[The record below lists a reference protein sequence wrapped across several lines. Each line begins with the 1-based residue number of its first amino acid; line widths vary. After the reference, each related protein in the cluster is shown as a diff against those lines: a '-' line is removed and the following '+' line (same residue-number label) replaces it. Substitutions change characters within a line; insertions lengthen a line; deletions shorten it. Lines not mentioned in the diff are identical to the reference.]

1 MAGLLTNI
9 RNWLSSTS
17 KEAPASPGE
26 GKYGSIIGTQSY
38 AFGGFATFSNQPSKQ
53 VDQYA
58 GWVRVCV
65 NFLANQ
71 VGRVPVAARVT
82 DTEDRKAYK
91 KALRNYYETK
101 GLDGNADRPE
111 RRQFVPATIRLK
123 SIVGGHL
130 TNEDDLEYLEEDH
143 PLIRLLRDPN
153 GPQTGQQFWPL
164 FMTYYYLV
172 GRAYIW
178 APKGEDGLP
187 KALWV
192 LPAHWVQPFASQ
204 DSDRLRDYYEVR
216 SQFSPEPVRFDA
228 DEVIEFGDW
237 HPSNPLV
244 PDSPVAGA
252 AHEIDVHAMI
262 RIAQYQGL
270 QNGADIGGTLELP
283 ADADPS
289 DPAIQRWLSSF
300 QSAAQG
306 IYNFGKPIVLLPGTK
321 YTPREAAKEVAYQE
335 AHEISRR
342 NIMAHFG
349 LDESLMGFSKES
361 THATADV
368 NDKRLRYQ
376 IVNPMQ
382 TKLAGLL
389 TERLARDF
397 GEDIRIMYPHGGGY
411 QDPASRRA
419 DFQAAMAYPGG
430 PACTI
435 NEVRTGLLDLEPID
449 DERGDQLPKGPS
461 ATWPGDEPPQGA
473 GGMPAGQGPKPDQG
487 PGGRQAQPEQELQGA
502 DQIPQDELEQMVRD
516 VKSEDEPKPE

>member
-1 MAGLLTNI
+1 MAGLITNI

-38 AFGGFATFSNQPSKQ
+38 AFGGFATFSNQPAKQ

-101 GLDGNADRPE
+101 GLEGSADRPE

-130 TNEDDLEYLEEDH
+130 TNEDDLEYLQEDH

-283 ADADPS
+283 PEADPS
-289 DPAIQRWLSSF
+289 DPNIARWLSSF

-306 IYNFGKPIVLLPGTK
+306 IYNFGKPMVLLPGTK
-321 YTPREAAKEVAYQE
+321 YTPRDAAKEVADYQAQLFQALASGNKELAKIAETMIKDSQHDLIHFVNE
-335 AHEISRR
+335 ATQ
-342 NIMAHFG
+342 NA
-349 LDESLMGFSKES
+349 
-361 THATADV
+361 
-368 NDKRLRYQ
+368 
-376 IVNPMQ
+376 P
-382 TKLAGLL
+382 AG
-389 TERLARDF
+389 TEPYTSVFKTSFNNALQNF
-397 GEDIRIMYPHGGGY
+397 ELIR
-411 QDPASRRA
+411 
-419 DFQAAMAYPGG
+419 AAMADSFVSFEKSVE
-430 PACTI
+430 
-435 NEVRTGLLDLEPID
+435 NMSQFSSV
-449 DERGDQLPKGPS
+449 QKNS
-461 ATWPGDEPPQGA
+461 AA
-473 GGMPAGQGPKPDQG
+473 PKP
-487 PGGRQAQPEQELQGA
+487 
-502 DQIPQDELEQMVRD
+502 
-516 VKSEDEPKPE
+516 KKK